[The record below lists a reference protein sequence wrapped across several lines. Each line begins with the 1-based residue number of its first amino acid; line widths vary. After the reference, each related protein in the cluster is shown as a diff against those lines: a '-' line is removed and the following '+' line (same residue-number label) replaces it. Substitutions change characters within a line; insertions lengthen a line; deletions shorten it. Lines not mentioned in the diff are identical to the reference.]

1 MTIATKRSATA
12 RATLYLF
19 TTVAGRAIVF
29 AGLLLAAATLTK
41 GEYARFALAYQI
53 GLFTS
58 YVIGAPLSVAGL
70 RLKAQHGSSAL
81 ARRMAVGIVA
91 AAVPAGVAAAVLV
104 PDVSARL
111 SVATAV
117 FAAAA
122 TTTSIM
128 TTQASAEGYA
138 STFARWNVV
147 GSLVLPLGVLLSDD
161 IEAFLWAAAI
171 AMAIAPLATAWP
183 VVRAAPAVEGTRLGR
198 LPLSVLVWSAA
209 HSSVFIALL
218 AFAARTLPDAEADR
232 VALALTFVQAL
243 LVIPFQFA
251 AVAQPQLVQDTTAA
265 SRARFAD
272 TMAALVVALAGIAF
286 VVMAAAATADVFDW
300 SIGAPMA
307 VSVVPLALGLTG
319 AYVILSA
326 HGRGFRFVAAPLLTL
341 CVLVAISALRPD
353 EVEGAWLAVAWAT
366 AATVGALSQSLNES
380 WPFLA
385 RPVLAGLAGSCACA
399 AVGFVHPALAAALA
413 LIALATWR
421 HELLRGLAE
430 ARSVIAAQ
438 R

>member
-1 MTIATKRSATA
+1 LS
-12 RATLYLF
+12 
-19 TTVAGRAIVF
+19 
-29 AGLLLAAATLTK
+29 K

-81 ARRMAVGIVA
+81 GRRMAVGVVA
-91 AAVPAGVAAAVLV
+91 AALPGGLAAAVLV
-104 PDVSARL
+104 PDVGAGL
-111 SVATAV
+111 AFATAA

-138 STFARWNVV
+138 RLFARWNLW
-147 GSLVLPLGVLLSDD
+147 GSLVLPVGVLLSDD
-161 IEAFLWAAAI
+161 IEAFLWAAAL
-171 AMAIAPLATAWP
+171 AMAVAPLATAWRLTGAVP
-183 VVRAAPAVEGTRLGR
+183 AAERTRLGR

-218 AFAARTLPDAEADR
+218 AFAARSLPAAEADR
-232 VALALTFVQAL
+232 VALSLTFVQAL

-251 AVAQPQLVQDTTAA
+251 AVAQPQLVDDTSAA
-265 SRARFAD
+265 ARRRFAD
-272 TMAALVVALAGIAF
+272 TMAALVGAMGVIAF
-286 VVMAAAATADVFDW
+286 FVMAAAAESDVFDW
-300 SIGAPMA
+300 SVGAPMA
-307 VSVVPLALGLTG
+307 ASVVPLALGLTG
-319 AYVILSA
+319 AYVLLSA
-326 HGRGFRFVAAPLLTL
+326 HGAGVRFVAAPLLTL
-341 CVLVAISALRPD
+341 GVLVVVSALRPD
-353 EVEGAWLAVAWAT
+353 DADGAWLAAAWAI
-366 AATVGALSQSLNES
+366 AVTVGALSQSVNES

-385 RPVLAGLAGSCACA
+385 RPLLVGLAASCACA
-399 AVGFVHPALAAALA
+399 AVGFVHPVLAPALA
-413 LIALATWR
+413 LVALVAGR
-421 HELLRGLAE
+421 SAVLRGVAE